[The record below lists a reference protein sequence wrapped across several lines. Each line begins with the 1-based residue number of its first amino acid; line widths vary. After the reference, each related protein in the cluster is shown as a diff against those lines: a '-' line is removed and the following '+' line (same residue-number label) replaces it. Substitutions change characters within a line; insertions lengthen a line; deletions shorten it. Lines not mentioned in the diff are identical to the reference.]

1 MWSVDGEVERGETF
15 GKQIVRDPWGN
26 IRIFE

>member
-1 MWSVDGEVERGETF
+1 MGSMDGSVGHGETF
-15 GKQIVRDPWGN
+15 GKLFLRDPWGN